1 VPAGLLA
8 RGAFRWRAGDALLI
22 SRKDQTRVADTERA
36 VRDLTDATAR
46 IVGTVMN
53 AY

>member
-1 VPAGLLA
+1 VQAIA
-8 RGAFRWRAGDALLI
+8 YRAGDALLV
-22 SRKDQTRVADTERA
+22 SRQDHTRMADTERA
-36 VRDLTDATAR
+36 VRDLSGASAR